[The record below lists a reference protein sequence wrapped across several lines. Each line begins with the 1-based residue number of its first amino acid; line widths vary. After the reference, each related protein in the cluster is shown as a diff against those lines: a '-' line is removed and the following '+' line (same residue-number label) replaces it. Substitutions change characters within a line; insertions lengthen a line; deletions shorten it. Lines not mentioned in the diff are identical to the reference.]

1 MKSLL
6 GSMKDLVP
14 GRPAVERRSL
24 LSSIRWEDL
33 LERPRL
39 DFDVTFIV
47 SVAAAELE
55 FEWWSSSI

>member
-1 MKSLL
+1 MKSLF

-39 DFDVTFIV
+39 DFEETFIV
-47 SVAAAELE
+47 SE
-55 FEWWSSSI
+55 

>member
-1 MKSLL
+1 
-6 GSMKDLVP
+6 VP

-39 DFDVTFIV
+39 DFEDTFIV
-47 SVAAAELE
+47 SE
-55 FEWWSSSI
+55 

>member
-1 MKSLL
+1 M
-6 GSMKDLVP
+6 P

-39 DFDVTFIV
+39 DFEETFIV
-47 SVAAAELE
+47 SE
-55 FEWWSSSI
+55 